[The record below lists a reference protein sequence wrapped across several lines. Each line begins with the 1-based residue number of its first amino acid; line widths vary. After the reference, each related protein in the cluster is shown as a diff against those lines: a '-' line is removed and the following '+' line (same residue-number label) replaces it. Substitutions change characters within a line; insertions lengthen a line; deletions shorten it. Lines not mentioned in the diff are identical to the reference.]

1 MPTQIDSAKLAK
13 ILAMLA
19 SEHDGQV
26 LSAARQATRIV
37 AEAGKTWADLL
48 PKAAQPPAFVERVA
62 GKDGR
67 SLVPPIGRTWRE
79 TARWLVKLRPTTDRT
94 EALTVDAIASGLGNG
109 VVLDPDHITPEIAER
124 LTMMYRR
131 IAGLPT

>member
-1 MPTQIDSAKLAK
+1 MSAQIDTDKLAK

-26 LSAARQATRIV
+26 ISAARQATRII

-48 PKAAQPPAFVERVA
+48 PKMPRPAGFVERVA
-62 GKDGR
+62 GKNGT
-67 SLVPPIGRTWRE
+67 SWVPPIGRTWRE